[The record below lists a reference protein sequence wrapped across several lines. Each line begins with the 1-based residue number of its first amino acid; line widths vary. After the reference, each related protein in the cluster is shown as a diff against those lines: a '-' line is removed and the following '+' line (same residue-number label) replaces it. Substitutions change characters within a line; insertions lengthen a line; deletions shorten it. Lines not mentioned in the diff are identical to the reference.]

1 MGYYENPPIIQP
13 SRGGE
18 IIGASIAQAGQSIA
32 QGLIAR
38 GERRRAEEKEQK
50 LTLQKL
56 QDRKNET
63 DLFYNEKMSKWS
75 EKQSSINPEINKQIR
90 DIVQQK
96 VIDAADARIALL
108 NETNATKRQEY
119 LTTIRNADNILE
131 NAAKAGKSL
140 GGVAATY
147 RLKAKASTI
156 GKPGGYVVNGKD
168 DNEILDNTA
177 FVESLSGM
185 TNGNPLYE
193 SSSLSVSLDDEGDGF
208 IITASGKHA
217 DGRAFNVPIN
227 TKSYIDAEENL
238 DDGLLLPVESMDT
251 FYTQSKETIIDKKGN
266 IYDGFLER
274 TRETV
279 DLPSSGGDIYQIQN
293 GQRLQEKNI
302 RVEIDKKSQVTA
314 AGILSADNPSKLKAL
329 LNYSL
334 EQGPQYYD
342 TVFKTKT
349 PDEQKSILTSI
360 LTEKSFSGM
369 VKSLERTTNKDGSVS
384 YWNPT
389 ADIKMKEKPAKTGG
403 GGNDTEEE
411 NKRLTELLNDPRTK
425 QFNSLFSTVS
435 VKGGDGKINRNASAY
450 RQRQQDASVLNKIVG
465 GKGQKLF
472 MTRDELFEKWKK
484 TSVTEGTE
492 KKPVIITNAQR
503 LKRDGKT
510 VMNEFNRSY
519 PGSSS
524 IFVKEGG
531 VYVEPAYDTKSR
543 QGLVDLAL
551 SLSGEGGIKKFGA
564 FSRAGAS
571 ADEEIQNQTIAS
583 LKEGHPKRANET
595 LEAYS
600 QRIAKLYNQTK

>member
-13 SRGGE
+13 AQDT
-18 IIGASIAQAGQSIA
+18 IGSSIARAGESIA

-185 TNGNPLYE
+185 TNGNPLYK

-208 IITASGKHA
+208 IVTASGQHA
-217 DGRAFNVPIN
+217 DGRTFNVPIN

-251 FYTQSKETIIDKKGN
+251 FFTQARETVSNKDGVFK
-266 IYDGFLER
+266 GFLED
-274 TRETV
+274 THETY
-279 DLPSSGGDIYQIQN
+279 DLDSSGGDIYQIKN
-293 GQRLQEKNI
+293 GRRLQEKVI
-302 RVEIDKKSQVTA
+302 RDQINKKSEVTA
-314 AGILSADNPSKLKAL
+314 SGILAADAPSRLKAL

-342 TVFKTKT
+342 EVFKV
-349 PDEQKSILTSI
+349 DEKGNVRSSDVQKQMLTQL
-360 LTEKSFSGM
+360 LTEKSFQGL
-369 VKSLERTTNKDGSVS
+369 VKDFERTTDKKGNVT
-384 YWNPT
+384 YWNPSS
-389 ADIKMKEKPAKTGG
+389 DVQIKDKPEKTGG
-403 GGNDTEEE
+403 GTNGGNNNTEETDIGGDDYRGE
-411 NKRLTELLNDPRTK
+411 YYDALIKGPKRVKGESEAIYAYRSRQDYAKNLNRLAGSTSKFITTDDLYKKFLQEPIKKGATVTFAEQITAKKLTKEQVK
-425 QFNSLFSTVS
+425 QSFNSRFPKSDMYYEQS
-435 VKGGDGKINRNASAY
+435 PGDY
-450 RQRQQDASVLNKIVG
+450 RALSNYNLNK
-465 GKGQKLF
+465 
-472 MTRDELFEKWKK
+472 
-484 TSVTEGTE
+484 
-492 KKPVIITNAQR
+492 A
-503 LKRDGKT
+503 
-510 VMNEFNRSY
+510 
-519 PGSSS
+519 SSRA
-524 IFVKEGG
+524 K
-531 VYVEPAYDTKSR
+531 
-543 QGLVDLAL
+543 LAL
-551 SLSGEGGIKKFGA
+551 DFTAGEGEIKKLQGKV
-564 FSRAGAS
+564 G
-571 ADEEIQNQTIAS
+571 
-583 LKEGHPKRANET
+583 K
-595 LEAYS
+595 
-600 QRIAKLYNQTK
+600 AKLQDWINANPRKPGESDAQYVARYKNQ

>member
-1 MGYYENPPIIQP
+1 
-13 SRGGE
+13 
-18 IIGASIAQAGQSIA
+18 
-32 QGLIAR
+32 
-38 GERRRAEEKEQK
+38 
-50 LTLQKL
+50 
-56 QDRKNET
+56 
-63 DLFYNEKMSKWS
+63 
-75 EKQSSINPEINKQIR
+75 
-90 DIVQQK
+90 
-96 VIDAADARIALL
+96 L

-119 LTTIRNADNILE
+119 LTTIRNADNALE

-156 GKPGGYVVNGKD
+156 GMPGGYVINGKD

-185 TNGNPLYE
+185 TDGNPLYK
-193 SSSLSVSLDDEGDGF
+193 SSSLKVTLDDEGDGF
-208 IITASGKHA
+208 IVTASGQHA
-217 DGRAFNVPIN
+217 DGRTFNVPIN

-238 DDGLLLPVESMDT
+238 GDGLLLPVESMDT
-251 FYTQSKETIIDKKGN
+251 FYTQSKETVVDKKGN

-279 DLPSSGGDIYQIQN
+279 DLPSKGGDIYQIQN
-293 GQRLQEKNI
+293 GQRLQEKAI
-302 RVEIDKKSQVTA
+302 RAEIDKKSQITA
-314 AGILSADNPSKLKAL
+314 SGILSADNPSSLKVL

-334 EQGPQYYD
+334 GQGPQYYNEK
-342 TVFKTKT
+342 FKGKT
-349 PDEQKSILTSI
+349 PAEQKQILTQL

-369 VKSLERTTNKDGSVS
+369 VQSLERTTNKDGTTS

-389 ADIKMKEKPAKTGG
+389 ADIKIKEKPEKTGSG
-403 GGNDTEEE
+403 GGNNTEEE
-411 NKRLTELLNDPRTK
+411 NKQLTELLNDPRTK

-492 KKPVIITNAQR
+492 KKPVIVTNAQR

-583 LKEGHPKRANET
+583 LKENHPKRANEA

>member
-13 SRGGE
+13 AQDT
-18 IIGASIAQAGQSIA
+18 IGSSIARAGESIA

-38 GERRRAEEKEQK
+38 GERRRAEEKERK

-156 GKPGGYVVNGKD
+156 GKPGGYVINGKD

-185 TNGNPLYE
+185 TDGNPLYK
-193 SSSLSVSLDDEGDGF
+193 SSSLSVALDDEGDGF
-208 IITASGKHA
+208 IVTASGQHA
-217 DGRAFNVPIN
+217 DGRTFNVPIN

-251 FYTQSKETIIDKKGN
+251 FYTQSKETVIDKKGN

-302 RVEIDKKSQVTA
+302 RAEIDKKSQVTA

-342 TVFKTKT
+342 QVFKTKT
-349 PDEQKSILTSI
+349 PEEQKSILTSI

-369 VKSLERTTNKDGSVS
+369 VKSLERTTNKDGSTS

-389 ADIKMKEKPAKTGG
+389 ADIKIKEKPAKTGG
-403 GGNDTEEE
+403 GANGGNNNTEETDTGGGDYRGE
-411 NKRLTELLNDPRTK
+411 YYDALIKGPKRVKGESEAIYAYRSRKDYAKNLNRLAGSTSKFITTDDLYKKFLQEPIKKGATVTFAEQITAKKLTKEQVK
-425 QFNSLFSTVS
+425 QSFNSRFPKSDMYYEQS
-435 VKGGDGKINRNASAY
+435 PGDY
-450 RQRQQDASVLNKIVG
+450 RALSNYNLNK
-465 GKGQKLF
+465 
-472 MTRDELFEKWKK
+472 
-484 TSVTEGTE
+484 
-492 KKPVIITNAQR
+492 P
-503 LKRDGKT
+503 
-510 VMNEFNRSY
+510 
-519 PGSSS
+519 SSRA
-524 IFVKEGG
+524 K
-531 VYVEPAYDTKSR
+531 
-543 QGLVDLAL
+543 LAL
-551 SLSGEGGIKKFGA
+551 DFTAGEGEIKKLQGKVGKA
-564 FSRAGAS
+564 ELQDWINANPRNPGESDAEYVARYK
-571 ADEEIQNQTIAS
+571 NQ
-583 LKEGHPKRANET
+583 
-595 LEAYS
+595 
-600 QRIAKLYNQTK
+600 

>member
-18 IIGASIAQAGQSIA
+18 IIGAAIAKAGESIA
-32 QGLIAR
+32 QGLIDR
-38 GERRRAEEKEQK
+38 GERKRAEEKERR

-147 RLKAKASTI
+147 RLKAKAYTI
-156 GKPGGYVVNGKD
+156 GKPGGYVINGKD

-185 TNGNPLYE
+185 TNGNPLYK
-193 SSSLSVSLDDEGDGF
+193 SSSLSVSLDDEEDGF
-208 IITASGKHA
+208 IVTASGQHA
-217 DGRAFNVPIN
+217 DGRSFNVPIN

-238 DDGLLLPVESMDT
+238 DDGLLLPIESMDT
-251 FYTQSKETIIDKKGN
+251 FYTQSKETVIDKKGN

-293 GQRLQEKNI
+293 GQRLQEKTI
-302 RVEIDKKSQVTA
+302 RAEIDKKSQVTA

-360 LTEKSFSGM
+360 LTEKSFNGM
-369 VKSLERTTNKDGSVS
+369 VKSLERTTNKDGSTS

-389 ADIKMKEKPAKTGG
+389 ADIKIKEKPAKTGG
-403 GGNDTEEE
+403 GSGGGTNKLDKNDNGILDSEE
-411 NKRLTELLNDPRTK
+411 NTDYRGDYYDNLRVGVKKRPGESGAMYAYRSRKYYTENLNRLAGSTSKFITGDDLYKKWLRGTSDIKGSDKTIKEEYESGKLKGKNAKEAFYAEYPKSDIYYEESSNDYRPLNNYNINKASSRTRLALDLTAGEGEIKKL
-425 QFNSLFSTVS
+425 Q
-435 VKGGDGKINRNASAY
+435 GKIRKAESMETGQANLTSWM
-450 RQRQQDASVLNKIVG
+450 KINP
-465 GKGQKLF
+465 
-472 MTRDELFEKWKK
+472 KK
-484 TSVTEGTE
+484 
-492 KKPVIITNAQR
+492 Q
-503 LKRDGKT
+503 
-510 VMNEFNRSY
+510 
-519 PGSSS
+519 
-524 IFVKEGG
+524 
-531 VYVEPAYDTKSR
+531 
-543 QGLVDLAL
+543 
-551 SLSGEGGIKKFGA
+551 
-564 FSRAGAS
+564 
-571 ADEEIQNQTIAS
+571 
-583 LKEGHPKRANET
+583 NET
-595 LEAYS
+595 DLQYVARYKK
-600 QRIAKLYNQTK
+600 ILN

>member
-13 SRGGE
+13 AQDT
-18 IIGASIAQAGQSIA
+18 IGSSIARAGESIA

-156 GKPGGYVVNGKD
+156 GKPGGYVINGKD

-185 TNGNPLYE
+185 TDGNPLYK
-193 SSSLSVSLDDEGDGF
+193 SSSLKVALDDEGDGF
-208 IITASGKHA
+208 IVTASGQHA

-251 FYTQSKETIIDKKGN
+251 FILNQKK
-266 IYDGFLER
+266 L
-274 TRETV
+274 
-279 DLPSSGGDIYQIQN
+279 
-293 GQRLQEKNI
+293 
-302 RVEIDKKSQVTA
+302 
-314 AGILSADNPSKLKAL
+314 
-329 LNYSL
+329 
-334 EQGPQYYD
+334 
-342 TVFKTKT
+342 
-349 PDEQKSILTSI
+349 
-360 LTEKSFSGM
+360 
-369 VKSLERTTNKDGSVS
+369 
-384 YWNPT
+384 
-389 ADIKMKEKPAKTGG
+389 
-403 GGNDTEEE
+403 
-411 NKRLTELLNDPRTK
+411 
-425 QFNSLFSTVS
+425 
-435 VKGGDGKINRNASAY
+435 
-450 RQRQQDASVLNKIVG
+450 
-465 GKGQKLF
+465 
-472 MTRDELFEKWKK
+472 
-484 TSVTEGTE
+484 
-492 KKPVIITNAQR
+492 
-503 LKRDGKT
+503 
-510 VMNEFNRSY
+510 
-519 PGSSS
+519 
-524 IFVKEGG
+524 
-531 VYVEPAYDTKSR
+531 
-543 QGLVDLAL
+543 
-551 SLSGEGGIKKFGA
+551 
-564 FSRAGAS
+564 
-571 ADEEIQNQTIAS
+571 
-583 LKEGHPKRANET
+583 
-595 LEAYS
+595 
-600 QRIAKLYNQTK
+600 